1 MALSC
6 YRGMDILARN
16 RELPRLLK
24 ITLDLVIYSCTK
36 DCPSGCGYYALAY
49 VPRHARVEPFHQKLG
64 TEEYIP
70 TSLSSSYSFVKG
82 TIAIIQVLYASATV
96 YKATRGPQIDQYGF
110 AAFGLTVIP

>member
-1 MALSC
+1 MGMAAMKSKWLWDLS
-6 YRGMDILARN
+6 
-16 RELPRLLK
+16 K
-24 ITLDLVIYSCTK
+24 VVDLCLFRCTK
-36 DCPSGCGYYALAY
+36 TCPSGCGYYSLAY
-49 VPRHARVEPFHQKLG
+49 VPRHAQLEPFHKESD
-64 TEEYIP
+64 TKEHIP